1 MPAVGWRRR
10 VAARSSFERIVMP
23 VAPNS
28 LLSRLLFA
36 SLGALSLL
44 AATPQAYADDKVL
57 RVGTL
62 KLIHGI
68 TPYFYEKFA
77 PPGYR
82 IEVIPFESP
91 TDGKNAVLT
100 GTGAPGFPGIPAFL
114 LGDAEGEPV
123 VIVAAATNRGM
134 GIIADAKSDIKTIQ
148 DLRGKRVAIFPGSTQ
163 EVVMLER
170 LKAEGMSIKD
180 IQPIRLSFSDMAG
193 ALARG
198 DIDAYVGAEPGPGIS
213 LANGTGRL
221 IEYPYSTP
229 IGSLNMI
236 LSASGK
242 MIKEDPERLKM
253 IVKMHEQATDYAM
266 AHPEEMIQVA
276 MQKLGQQRK
285 SIEMAIPNVEL
296 TWKIDDDFIKRA
308 KAYSELMV
316 DKKQVRH
323 APDMARAISE
333 QFM

>member
-1 MPAVGWRRR
+1 M
-10 VAARSSFERIVMP
+10 S
-23 VAPNS
+23 VAPIS
-28 LLSRLLFA
+28 SIIRLLLISF
-36 SLGALSLL
+36 GTLSLL
-44 AATPQAYADDKVL
+44 LTTPQAQAQDKVL

-77 PPGYR
+77 PPGYTV
-82 IEVIPFESP
+82 EVIPFESP
-91 TDGKNAVLT
+91 T
-100 GTGAPGFPGIPAFL
+100 
-114 LGDAEGEPV
+114 
-123 VIVAAATNRGM
+123 NRGM
-134 GIIADAKSDIKTIQ
+134 GIVADAKSDIKTVK
-148 DLRGKRVAIFPGSTQ
+148 DLKGKRVAIFPGSTQ
-163 EVVMLER
+163 EVVILER
-170 LKAEGMSIKD
+170 LKAEGMSISD
-180 IQPIRLSFSDMAG
+180 IQPIRLSFSDMAA

-236 LSASGK
+236 LSASEK
-242 MIKEDPERLKM
+242 TIKQDPERIKM
-253 IVKMHEQATDYAM
+253 IVRMHEQATDYAM

-285 SIEMAIPNVEL
+285 SIEIAVPNVEL
-296 TWKIDDDFIKRA
+296 TWKIDDEFIKHA

-316 DKKQVRH
+316 EKKQVRQ
-323 APDMARAISE
+323 APDMAHAITE

>member
-1 MPAVGWRRR
+1 M
-10 VAARSSFERIVMP
+10 S
-23 VAPNS
+23 VAPIS
-28 LLSRLLFA
+28 SIMRLLLISF
-36 SLGALSLL
+36 GTLSLL
-44 AATPQAYADDKVL
+44 FTTPQAQAQDKVL

-77 PPGYR
+77 PPGYTV
-82 IEVIPFESP
+82 EVIPFESP

-100 GTGAPGFPGIPAFL
+100 GTVDTCIHGIAAFL
-114 LGDAEGEPV
+114 LGAAAGEPV

-134 GIIADAKSDIKTIQ
+134 GIVADAKSDIKTIK
-148 DLRGKRVAIFPGSTQ
+148 DLKGKRVAIFPGSTQ
-163 EVVMLER
+163 EVVILER
-170 LKAEGMSIKD
+170 LKAEGMSIGD
-180 IQPIRLSFSDMAG
+180 IQPIRLSFSDMAA

-236 LSASGK
+236 LSASEK
-242 MIKEDPERLKM
+242 TIKQDPERIKM

-285 SIEMAIPNVEL
+285 SIEIAVPNVEL
-296 TWKIDDDFIKRA
+296 TWKIDDEFIKRA

-316 DKKQVRH
+316 EKKQVRQ
-323 APDMARAISE
+323 APDMAHAITE

>member
-1 MPAVGWRRR
+1 MLPGPARNSFCTRGVSMFGSNVIRG
-10 VAARSSFERIVMP
+10 ARLVCIALATLSFTFV
-23 VAPNS
+23 V
-28 LLSRLLFA
+28 
-36 SLGALSLL
+36 
-44 AATPQAYADDKVL
+44 PQANAQDKVL

-68 TPYFYEKFA
+68 SAYFYEKFA
-77 PPGYR
+77 PPGYTV
-82 IEVIPFESP
+82 EVIPFESP

-100 GTGAPGFPGIPAFL
+100 GTVDTCIHGIAAFILGAA
-114 LGDAEGEPV
+114 AGEPV
-123 VIVAAATNRGM
+123 VIVANANNRGM
-134 GIIADAKSDIKTIQ
+134 AIMADAKSDIKTIK
-148 DLRGKRVAIFPGSTQ
+148 DLKGKRVAIFPGSTQ
-163 EVVMLER
+163 EVVILER
-170 LKAEGMSIKD
+170 LKAEGMSISD

-236 LSASGK
+236 LSASEK
-242 MIKEDPERLKM
+242 TIKQDPERIKM

-266 AHPEEMIQVA
+266 AHPEALIQAA
-276 MQKLGQQRK
+276 MQKIGQQRK
-285 SIEMAIPNVEL
+285 SIEIAVPNVEL
-296 TWKIDDDFIKRA
+296 TWKIDDEFIKRA

-316 DKKQVRH
+316 EKKQVRQ
-323 APDMARAISE
+323 APDMAHAITE

>member
-1 MPAVGWRRR
+1 M
-10 VAARSSFERIVMP
+10 S

-28 LLSRLLFA
+28 LLTRLLLA
-36 SLGALSLL
+36 CLATLSLL
-44 AATPQAYADDKVL
+44 LAAPQAQAQDKVL

-68 TPYFYEKFA
+68 TPYFYAKFA
-77 PPGYR
+77 PPGYTV
-82 IEVIPFESP
+82 EVIPFESP

-100 GTGAPGFPGIPAFL
+100 GTVDTCIHGIAAFL
-114 LGDAEGEPV
+114 LGAAAGEPI

-134 GIIADAKSDIKTIQ
+134 AIVADVKSDIKTIA

-163 EVVMLER
+163 EVVILER
-170 LKAEGMSIKD
+170 LKAEGLSIRD
-180 IQPIRLSFSDMAG
+180 IQPIRLSFSDMPA

-198 DIDAYVGAEPGPGIS
+198 DIDAYVGAEPGPAIS

-221 IEYPYSTP
+221 VEYPYSTP

-236 LSASGK
+236 LSASEK
-242 MIKEDPERLKM
+242 MIKENPERLRM
-253 IVKMHEQATDYAM
+253 IVEMHKKATDYAM
-266 AHPEEMIQVA
+266 AHPEEMIEVA

-285 SIEMAIPNVEL
+285 SIEIAIPNVEL
-296 TWKIDDDFIKRA
+296 TWKIDDEFIKRA
-308 KAYSELMV
+308 KAYSGLMV
-316 DKKQVRH
+316 EKKQVRQ
-323 APDMARAISE
+323 APDMSQAITQ

>member
-1 MPAVGWRRR
+1 ML
-10 VAARSSFERIVMP
+10 ARPIKL
-23 VAPNS
+23 A
-28 LLSRLLFA
+28 
-36 SLGALSLL
+36 LL
-44 AATPQAYADDKVL
+44 AAMSFALILPAHAEDKVL

-68 TPYFYEKFA
+68 SAYFYERFVPA
-77 PPGYR
+77 GYTV
-82 IEVIPFESP
+82 EVFPFDSP

-100 GTGAPGFPGIPAFL
+100 GTVDTCIHGIAAFL
-114 LGDAEGEPV
+114 LGAAAGEPV
-123 VIVAAATNRGM
+123 VIVANANNGGM
-134 GIIADAKSDIKTIQ
+134 AVMAGVNTDIKTIK
-148 DLRGKRVAIFPGSTQ
+148 DLKGKRVAIFPGSTQ
-163 EVVMLER
+163 EVVILER
-170 LKAEGMSIKD
+170 LKAEGMSISD
-180 IQPIRLSFSDMAG
+180 IQPIRLSFSDMAA

-236 LSASGK
+236 LSASEK
-242 MIKEDPERLKM
+242 MIKQDPERIKM

-285 SIEMAIPNVEL
+285 SIEIAVPNVEL
-296 TWKIDDDFIKRA
+296 TWKIDDEFIKRA

-316 DKKQVRH
+316 EKKQVRQ
-323 APDMARAISE
+323 APDMARAITE

>member
-1 MPAVGWRRR
+1 MSV
-10 VAARSSFERIVMP
+10 VSK
-23 VAPNS
+23 
-28 LLSRLLFA
+28 SRLTRLVLLVATAALLFVSA
-36 SLGALSLL
+36 
-44 AATPQAYADDKVL
+44 PQARAEDKVL

-77 PPGYR
+77 PAGYKV
-82 IEVIPFESP
+82 EVVPFESP

-100 GTGAPGFPGIPAFL
+100 GTVDTCIHGIAAFL
-114 LGDAEGEPV
+114 LGAAAGEPI

-134 GIIADAKSDIKTIQ
+134 GIVVDAKSDIKSIK
-148 DLRGKRVAIFPGSTQ
+148 DLKGKRVAIFPGSTQ
-163 EVVMLER
+163 EVVILER
-170 LKAEGMSIKD
+170 LKAEGMSISD
-180 IQPIRLSFSDMAG
+180 IQPIRLSFSDMPA

-198 DIDAYVGAEPGPGIS
+198 DVDAYVGAEPGPGIS

-221 IEYPYSTP
+221 LEYPYSTP

-236 LSASGK
+236 LSASEK
-242 MIKEDPERLKM
+242 MMKENPERLRM
-253 IVKMHEQATDYAM
+253 IVDMHKKATEYAM
-266 AHPEEMIQVA
+266 AHPDEMVQVA

-285 SIEMAIPNVEL
+285 SIELAVPNVEL
-296 TWKIDDDFIKRA
+296 TWKIDDDFIKHA

-316 DKKQVRH
+316 EKKQVRQ
-323 APDMARAISE
+323 APDMSRAITE

>member
-1 MPAVGWRRR
+1 
-10 VAARSSFERIVMP
+10 MP

-28 LLSRLLFA
+28 LLSRLLFV
-36 SLGALSLL
+36 SLGILSLL
-44 AATPQAYADDKVL
+44 TTTLQARADDKVL

-68 TPYFYEKFA
+68 TPYFYQKFA
-77 PPGYR
+77 PAGYTV
-82 IEVIPFESP
+82 EVVPFESP

-100 GTGAPGFPGIPAFL
+100 GTVDTCIHGIAAFL
-114 LGDAEGEPV
+114 LGAAAGEPV

-134 GIIADAKSDIKTIQ
+134 GIIADAKSDIKTIK
-148 DLRGKRVAIFPGSTQ
+148 DLKGKRVAIFPGSTQ
-163 EVVMLER
+163 EVVILER
-170 LKAEGMSIKD
+170 LKAEGMSIAD

-198 DIDAYVGAEPGPGIS
+198 DIDAYVGAEPGPAIS

-221 IEYPYSTP
+221 IEYPYSTS

-236 LSASGK
+236 LSSSEK
-242 MIKEDPERLKM
+242 MIKENPERLKM
-253 IVKMHEQATDYAM
+253 IIEMHKKATDYAM
-266 AHPEEMIQVA
+266 AHPEEMIEVA

-285 SIEMAIPNVEL
+285 SIEIAVPNVEL
-296 TWKIDDDFIKRA
+296 TWKIDDEFIKRA
-308 KAYSELMV
+308 KSYSALMV
-316 DKKQVRH
+316 EKKQVRQ
-323 APDMARAISE
+323 APDMSRAITE